1 MKKRGTHQLPLELLA
16 TTKCSPGFQ
25 IFNFKIRWTIK
36 TKKCLDLVEERFNL
50 STTSLTQGLLE
61 FKSMPIAREYPLIT
75 FRLQK
80 LFSNLGRLIQ
90 FRIMQK
96 VTIRMKGIVIK
107 EYFWKI
113 PSHPG
118 WSYKPIHPQ
127 TRAMAAQVMLH
138 LQTSRPSPKSNQLTS
153 KQSKMFLLQPKNNK
167 RQAPVAGPDLVQET
181 LPDLKTIQMWMLH
194 RIHKIT
200 TDQLMKTQSILMI
213 RLMLVRMI

>member
-1 MKKRGTHQLPLELLA
+1 MKKRGTHQLLSGHLA